1 MINATEIVG
10 AGEDAIASIKLAIDE
25 LEISSRYNEIIK
37 GLEDSITEIEYVIE
51 EYEEQAQREYEE
63 EMEYMNRAYERSV
76 S

>member
-37 GLEDSITEIEYVIE
+37 GLEDSITEIEYVIG

>member
-37 GLEDSITEIEYVIE
+37 GLEDSITEIEYITE
-51 EYEEQAQREYEE
+51 EYEEQARREYEE

>member
-37 GLEDSITEIEYVIE
+37 GLEDSITEIEYVIG
-51 EYEEQAQREYEE
+51 EYEEQALREYEE

>member
-10 AGEDAIASIKLAIDE
+10 AGEDAIASIKLAIYE

-37 GLEDSITEIEYVIE
+37 GLEDSITEIEYVIG